1 MELDDLKTAWH
12 ELERRV
18 DAGNSLT
25 TQLLRERRLDKTRST
40 LRAIGWGQFV
50 QALFWAVTIGTV
62 IAPFWIQYRD
72 TTHLLAAG
80 LVMHAYAVAAIVLS
94 VRQLL
99 QIATVD
105 YAAPVVELQRHLACL
120 RRTRINQQLWLGLPW
135 WMLWVVAT
143 MIGAKWLRDVD
154 IYAPAP
160 AWIYVA
166 LGIGVVGIALTLWL
180 PRVVG
185 RSPRGSRV
193 VQGLM
198 DDLAGHSLTRAAR
211 QLDEI
216 ASFSR
221 E

>member
-1 MELDDLKTAWH
+1 MELDDLKGAWH

-18 DAGNSLT
+18 DAGNALT
-25 TQLLRERRLDKTRST
+25 TQLLRERRLDKTRSAM
-40 LRAIGWGQFV
+40 RAMGWGQFA
-50 QALFWAVTIGTV
+50 QALFWGIAIGTV
-62 IAPFWIQYRD
+62 IAPFWYQYRD

-80 LVMHAYAVAAIVLS
+80 IVMHVYAVAAIILS

-120 RRTRINQQLWLGLPW
+120 RRTRVNQQLWLGLPW
-135 WMLWVVAT
+135 WLLWVVAT
-143 MIGAKWLRDVD
+143 MIGAKRWWGID

-180 PRVVG
+180 PRIVG
-185 RSPRGSRV
+185 RTPRGSRV
-193 VQGLM
+193 VQGLL
-198 DDLAGHSLTRAAR
+198 DDLAGHSLMRVTR

-216 ASFSR
+216 AGFSK